1 MELFDQPNIWLIGF
15 RNSSCV
21 LETDFSRA
29 GGNEQSMV
37 LLIRIGVGGW
47 EEITKGRLN
56 KGNVAQEEE
65 GPDQCLPLTISWFS

>member
-1 MELFDQPNIWLIGF
+1 
-15 RNSSCV
+15 
-21 LETDFSRA
+21 
-29 GGNEQSMV
+29 MV
-37 LLIRIGVGGW
+37 LIIRIGVGGW